1 MNEELEQHILTKHE
15 DRLNDHSR
23 RLDKLE
29 QDAAET
35 RVKLDNLCE
44 KISSLTRVLYG
55 LCGLLATTIVGI
67 LVYGMQK
74 ILF

>member
-44 KISSLTRVLYG
+44 KISGLTRVLYR
-55 LCGLLATTIVGI
+55 L
-67 LVYGMQK
+67 
-74 ILF
+74 

>member
-1 MNEELEQHILTKHE
+1 
-15 DRLNDHSR
+15 
-23 RLDKLE
+23 LE

-44 KISSLTRVLYG
+44 KIGGLTRALYG
-55 LCGLLATTIVGI
+55 MCGLLATTMIGI
-67 LVYGMQK
+67 LVYGVQH

>member
-1 MNEELEQHILTKHE
+1 MNEELTRHMLSKQEE
-15 DRLNDHSR
+15 RLNDHSR

-29 QDAAET
+29 QVAAET

-44 KISSLTRVLYG
+44 KIGGLTRALYG
-55 LCGLLATTIVGI
+55 MCGLLATTMIGI
-67 LVYGMQK
+67 LVYGVQH

>member
-1 MNEELEQHILTKHE
+1 MNEELTRHMLSKQEE
-15 DRLNDHSR
+15 RLNDHSR

-35 RVKLDNLCE
+35 RVKLDNLCD
-44 KISSLTRVLYG
+44 KIGGLTRAFYG
-55 LCGLLATTIVGI
+55 MCGLLSTTMIGI
-67 LVYGMQK
+67 LVYGVQH

>member
-1 MNEELEQHILTKHE
+1 MNEELTRHMLSKQEERH
-15 DRLNDHSR
+15 HSR

-44 KISSLTRVLYG
+44 KIGGLTRALYG
-55 LCGLLATTIVGI
+55 MCGLLATTMIGI
-67 LVYGMQK
+67 LVYGVQH